1 MKKAGKASKNNG
13 IPLNFNGKSWKS
25 K

>member
-13 IPLNFNGKSWKS
+13 IPLNFNGKNWKS